1 MTFSEGIEM
10 ENWDKIGERNVV
22 AFFAQIISKYFNECL
37 VNDKFSDCLKLANIN
52 LVFKNVAVPQK

>member
-1 MTFSEGIEM
+1 M

-37 VNDKFSDCLKLANIN
+37 VNDKFSDCLKLANTNI
-52 LVFKNVAVPQK
+52 VFKNVAVPQK